1 VPGIYISV
9 DLGSTARVRHPR
21 AREAERT
28 GAARRGVSCSHL
40 LAGRGMAERLT
51 NEDITS
57 AETDMERRASVNQR
71 KSAFACRLLAGPR
84 PMVPADNYDKAGI
97 MSIFYVTT
105 LAEARINYQVAGY
118 AGCDL
123 FP

>member
-1 VPGIYISV
+1 
-9 DLGSTARVRHPR
+9 
-21 AREAERT
+21 
-28 GAARRGVSCSHL
+28 
-40 LAGRGMAERLT
+40 MAERLT

-57 AETDMERRASVNQR
+57 AETDIEERRASVNQR
-71 KSAFACRLLAGPR
+71 KSAFASRLLAGPR
-84 PMVPADNYDKAGI
+84 RMVPADNYDKAGI

-105 LAEARINYQVAGY
+105 TAEARINYQVAGY